1 MQQMPMKKS
10 HKKNLKINMR
20 LVLTAFV
27 LSLLMSACS
36 KDDGCKSV
44 PPSDEDAALVAY
56 NTNHGYTM
64 VKHANGMYYQIL
76 APGSD
81 SRPKSSST
89 IYVKYVGK
97 KLDDTIFDQATN
109 PGQTGFY
116 LTQLIEAWQAGLPLI
131 GKGGRILLTVPS
143 SLGYSCQGS
152 GASIPPNTPLFF
164 DITLVEFN

>member
-1 MQQMPMKKS
+1 M
-10 HKKNLKINMR
+10 
-20 LVLTAFV
+20 T
-27 LSLLMSACS
+27 
-36 KDDGCKSV
+36 
-44 PPSDEDAALVAY
+44 
-56 NTNHGYTM
+56 
-64 VKHANGMYYQIL
+64 KHINGMYYQIIT
-76 APGSD
+76 PGSD

-152 GASIPPNTPLFF
+152 GNTIPPNTPLFF